1 MLVYSL
7 KHCRA
12 GNLTK
17 TNLRNGSVVP
27 NVAFMWENIGNKSQ
41 LALLYILLYWV
52 QEVFCSDLEINCIIF
67 TFKDMIS
74 SKKKKKSTQKLTVED
89 DSRLVPPS
97 LHLSILV
104 PQQPRERCSVR
115 DKNLIHNQNYL

>member
-74 SKKKKKSTQKLTVED
+74 SKKKKK
-89 DSRLVPPS
+89 VPKS
-97 LHLSILV
+97 
-104 PQQPRERCSVR
+104 
-115 DKNLIHNQNYL
+115 